1 MNGFDVAKLTDK
13 NFLRTLENA
22 VRFGKWALLENIQ
35 ETLDAALEPILMQ
48 QTFKQGGQDMM
59 KLGALNLKLK
69 LNFDHVGENTI
80 PYNEVSDSEQKMNL
94 NLTWSRRWR
103 PRESSRA
110 PRHRRDACL
119 ASRQVS

>member
-1 MNGFDVAKLTDK
+1 MPHCLDALNVAARESTRLAWESRLCRDGIVPTQGQANRYIRRMAKDKDICMNGFDVAKLTDK

-59 KLGALNLKLK
+59 KLG
-69 LNFDHVGENTI
+69 
-80 PYNEVSDSEQKMNL
+80 
-94 NLTWSRRWR
+94 R
-103 PRESSRA
+103 
-110 PRHRRDACL
+110 
-119 ASRQVS
+119 